1 MTFTLAHL
9 SDPHLP
15 MPPARAGELLGKR
28 LTGYL
33 NWWRGRV
40 RLHRPEALAG
50 IVADLKAA
58 QPDHVAV
65 TGDLVNISLP
75 EEFRRAA
82 GWLARLGSAHD
93 VTLVPG
99 NHDVYVATSWPATL
113 GLWGAYMAGDEAP
126 PAASFDVF
134 PTLRRR
140 GPVALVGL
148 SSGVPKP
155 PFFAT
160 GTLGEAQIA
169 RAERLLVDLGREG
182 RCRIVLI
189 HHPPLTSEKRMKCLT
204 DAAAFQAMVRR
215 AGCEIV
221 LHGHNHRSELARIAG
236 PHAPVPVLGV
246 ASASAAPDSK
256 YGAARY
262 HLIRISGEAGA
273 WRLDVEM
280 RTLNA
285 YGAGCATD
293 GHLVFLPD
301 RVSASATARP
311 TRLRGPHESSARSR
325 P

>member
-1 MTFTLAHL
+1 
-9 SDPHLP
+9 
-15 MPPARAGELLGKR
+15 MPSPTAVELLGKR
-28 LTGYL
+28 LTGYI
-33 NWWRGRV
+33 NWRRTRV

-50 IVADLKAA
+50 IVADLKTQ
-58 QPDHVAV
+58 QPDHIAV
-65 TGDLVNISLP
+65 TGDLVNIALVA
-75 EEFRRAA
+75 EFQRAA
-82 GWLARLGSAHD
+82 AWLAAVGEPRD

-99 NHDVYVATSWPATL
+99 NHDVYVATRWSETL
-113 GLWGAYMAGDEAP
+113 GLWGAWLAGDDAP

-155 PFFAT
+155 PFVAT

-169 RAERLLVDLGREG
+169 RAERLLTELGREG
-182 RCRIVLI
+182 LCRVVLI
-189 HHPPLTSEKRMKCLT
+189 HHPPLIGEKRLKRLT
-204 DAAAFQAMVRR
+204 DAAAFQAMIRR
-215 AGCEIV
+215 VGCEMV

-236 PHAPVPVLGV
+236 PAGPVPVLGV

-262 HLIRISGEAGA
+262 HLIRIVGESGA

-280 RTLNA
+280 RTLRA
-285 YGAGCATD
+285 DGTGCTAD
-293 GHLVFLPD
+293 GNLVFLPD
-301 RVSASATARP
+301 RGRPVRVEVSGRDA
-311 TRLRGPHESSARSR
+311 RGPHEMTGSH